1 MEELRKVTIPSK
13 AIVFGVAMIV
23 STDGHDAILTVH
35 DGADS
40 AQHCVWG

>member
-23 STDGHDAILTVH
+23 STDGHGPILTAH
-35 DGADS
+35 DGVD
-40 AQHCVWG
+40 